1 MPPFAPFPD
10 LRPGVFVERPNRF
23 LTRVLLD
30 GPPGRPM
37 GDPVEAHL
45 PDPGRL
51 RELLVPG
58 RRVLVRPVPLPPSGK
73 PLRRTRFTLVL
84 VETPDRKGLVSLDT
98 TLPNRLVG
106 EALAEGVM
114 GEFDGWRLD
123 RAEVRHGASRFD
135 FRLVRQE
142 PEPVSGP
149 SSGTESPSGASSA
162 AEVPPVTS
170 REAETSTFLYLEVK
184 SVTLVE
190 EGRALFPDAVTARG
204 ARHLGELAEL
214 ARQGTA
220 TAVLF
225 VAQRDDV
232 REIEAARSIDP
243 SFAEALAEARRAGV
257 QVYGRRCRVSAAG
270 VELLDP
276 VPVV

>member
-1 MPPFAPFPD
+1 MTERD
-10 LRPGVFVERPNRF
+10 TLIPGVFLERPNRF

-30 GPPGRPM
+30 GPPGQPM

-58 RRVLVRPVPLPPSGK
+58 RRIRVRPAPPPAPGR
-73 PLRRTRFTLVL
+73 PTRRTRFTLVL
-84 VETPDRKGLVSLDT
+84 VETPDREGWVSVDT

-106 EALAEGVM
+106 AALAEGALE
-114 GEFDGWRLD
+114 EFAGWTLD

-135 FRLVRQE
+135 FRLTRGRE
-142 PEPVSGP
+142 GGHEESG
-149 SSGTESPSGASSA
+149 GKAGGGR
-162 AEVPPVTS
+162 AE
-170 REAETSTFLYLEVK
+170 ALYLEVK

-190 EGRALFPDAVTARG
+190 DGRALFPDAVTARG
-204 ARHLGELAEL
+204 ARHLQELAEL

-225 VAQRDDV
+225 VAQRADV

-243 SFAEALAEARRAGV
+243 TFADALEEARAAGV
-257 QVYGRRCRVSAAG
+257 AIHGRRCRVTPEG
-270 VELLDP
+270 VELLGR

>member
-1 MPPFAPFPD
+1 M
-10 LRPGVFVERPNRF
+10 ERPNRF

-58 RRVLVRPVPLPPSGK
+58 RRVWVRPVPRPSTGK
-73 PLRRTRFTLVL
+73 PKRRTRFTLVL
-84 VETPDRKGLVSLDT
+84 VETPDRSGWVSVDT
-98 TLPNRLVG
+98 TLPNRMVG
-106 EALAEGVM
+106 EALAEGRVE
-114 GEFDGWRLD
+114 EFEGWCLD
-123 RAEVRHGASRFD
+123 RAEVRHGGSRFD
-135 FRLVRQE
+135 FRLVRHGE
-142 PEPVSGP
+142 PL
-149 SSGTESPSGASSA
+149 
-162 AEVPPVTS
+162 
-170 REAETSTFLYLEVK
+170 FLEVK

-204 ARHLGELAEL
+204 SRHLKELAEL
-214 ARQGTA
+214 ARSGTA

-225 VAQRDDV
+225 VAQRADV

-243 SFAEALAEARRAGV
+243 TFADALATARQAGV
-257 QVYGRRCRVSAAG
+257 AIYGRRCRVSPEG
-270 VELLDP
+270 VELLGP
-276 VPVV
+276 VPVL